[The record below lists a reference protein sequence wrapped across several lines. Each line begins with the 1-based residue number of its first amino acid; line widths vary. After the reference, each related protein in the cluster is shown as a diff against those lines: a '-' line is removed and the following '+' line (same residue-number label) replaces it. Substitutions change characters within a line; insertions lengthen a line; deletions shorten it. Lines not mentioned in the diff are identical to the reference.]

1 VSQQK
6 TIDEMAKEVTHEWHK
21 LSWVTR
27 FHQNGEPP
35 SFEQLAKAGILAGL
49 QMAAEVCEVAAVK
62 EANKADA
69 ADRRNHEDQ
78 VLKHESRQEVLVKA
92 RDAILALKG
101 GE

>member
-1 VSQQK
+1 MK
-6 TIDEMAKEVTHEWHK
+6 TINEVANEVSDAWIAEVTPQPDRAYTVPHP
-21 LSWVTR
+21 V
-27 FHQNGEPP
+27 
-35 SFEQLAKAGILAGL
+35 LAARIVRRGILAGL